1 MGLFDKLFTGSNEPK
16 EEKNI
21 TWIPLTSLDQLDDIQ
36 SKSLTKTQAIFKHST
51 RCGISRMVLKQFE
64 ADFKIDTSQL
74 DVYFLDLLVHRDIS
88 NEIANKFQVLHE
100 SPQILIIR
108 NGVVVAH
115 SSHGGIN
122 DLNLNTFV

>member
-1 MGLFDKLFTGSNEPK
+1 MGIFNTLFSGSNEPK
-16 EEKNI
+16 KEKNI
-21 TWIPLTSLDQLDDIQ
+21 QWLPLTTKTQLDDIQ

-64 ADFKIDTSQL
+64 SDFNLNEDQIDL
-74 DVYFLDLLVHRDIS
+74 IFLDLLVYRDIS
-88 NEIANKFQVLHE
+88 NEIAERFQVMHE

-122 DLNLNTFV
+122 DLDINKYI

>member
-1 MGLFDKLFTGSNEPK
+1 MGIFNTLFSGSNEPK
-16 EEKNI
+16 KEKNI
-21 TWIPLTSLDQLDDIQ
+21 QWLPLTTKAQIDDIQ

-64 ADFKIDTSQL
+64 SDFNLNEDQIDL
-74 DVYFLDLLVHRDIS
+74 NFLDLLVYRDIS
-88 NEIANKFQVLHE
+88 NEIAERFQVMHE

-122 DLNLNTFV
+122 DLDINKYI